1 MMVSRGGGSR
11 PGRQNPAYSPA
22 TGNVAGRP
30 PSRLKPI
37 VKHPRKIGERARAMP
52 IRQTD
57 ILQDISP
64 RINPDVNPYVAKMTA
79 ALTDGS
85 IPVLQGSA
93 LGGCKGNWRATFDR
107 LHAMR
112 GRTPSGEK
120 RPLIVEIGCHLG
132 LTLNEMA
139 GNHPEADFIGMD
151 ITFKRVVTAAERSAR
166 QGHRNVATILGNA
179 RGMDAIFADGEV
191 DGFVIF
197 FPDPWMKRAQS
208 KHRLVDGEF
217 ATLLS
222 RKLAPGA
229 FVWMKT
235 DQEGYW
241 KDAREAFLQA
251 GFKPTEPV
259 DFFAG
264 RIYEST
270 FERRFRLQGLSAHG
284 GHMRKPAA
292 QAN

>member
-1 MMVSRGGGSR
+1 
-11 PGRQNPAYSPA
+11 
-22 TGNVAGRP
+22 
-30 PSRLKPI
+30 
-37 VKHPRKIGERARAMP
+37 MP

-64 RINPDVNPYVAKMTA
+64 RINPGVNPYVAKMTA

-93 LGGCKGNWRATFDR
+93 LGGRKGNWRATFDR
-107 LHAMR
+107 LHANR
-112 GRTPSGEK
+112 GRLPGPGK

-132 LTLNEMA
+132 LTLNQMA
-139 GNHPEADFIGMD
+139 ADHPEADFVGMD
-151 ITFKRVVTAAERSAR
+151 ITFKRVVTAAERSIR
-166 QGHRNVATILGNA
+166 QGHRNVLTVLGNA

-197 FPDPWMKRAQS
+197 FPDPWLKRSQN

-217 ATLLS
+217 AALLS

-241 KDAREAFLQA
+241 KEARESLLEA
-251 GFKPTEPV
+251 GFTPSEPV

-270 FERRFRLQGLSAHG
+270 FERRFRLQGLPAHG